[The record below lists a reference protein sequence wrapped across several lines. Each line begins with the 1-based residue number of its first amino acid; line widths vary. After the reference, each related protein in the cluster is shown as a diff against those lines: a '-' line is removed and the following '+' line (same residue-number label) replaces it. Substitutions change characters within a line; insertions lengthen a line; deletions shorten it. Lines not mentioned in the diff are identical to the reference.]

1 MIKEIIISSYS
12 EKIPFEE
19 TDRWFFKQHTGLMKK
34 LPHVIKYVSYRALHL
49 PKNDFFPPPQF
60 YRMEELWWP
69 DKESF
74 RISQISDEK
83 RQVLEDLNDPKRGPR
98 LVEVKC
104 IFLEKEINILHP
116 EMTRNFQLTMN
127 ELNGKPHVKS
137 LWPFNYLSG
146 LSVEK
151 GEDWYLNHHTIVAA
165 RNFNL
170 IRYVTYS
177 SADNIGVDHGFVRFT
192 ELCWRDWET
201 MLNDFESR
209 RGLEVLEDN
218 KDENGEWRLITKTS
232 FLEYPHIVGNEV
244 VFI

>member
-1 MIKEIIISSYS
+1 
-12 EKIPFEE
+12 
-19 TDRWFFKQHTGLMKK
+19 
-34 LPHVIKYVSYRALHL
+34 
-49 PKNDFFPPPQF
+49 
-60 YRMEELWWP
+60 
-69 DKESF
+69 
-74 RISQISDEK
+74 
-83 RQVLEDLNDPKRGPR
+83 

-104 IFLEKEINILHP
+104 IFLEKEKNILHP
-116 EMTRNFQLTMN
+116 EMTQNFHLTMN